1 MSAVIN
7 RAKQHYRNSLIFESV
22 IIFGLYLV
30 VLAVWNATLAF
41 SVLSGMLAAYLPYC
55 LFVYWF
61 FFHNSV
67 KTRSKTTALYRGEGL
82 KWVATIVFISVC
94 FRFYTELN
102 VAAFFAGYISILVL
116 NNLIPFVITKTEN
129 RKI

>member
-61 FFHNSV
+61 FFHNLV

-82 KWVATIVFISVC
+82 KWAATIVFISVC